1 MASGEGRTLSV
12 DADNYN
18 EAVKIAKHLTQEEE
32 KIDKITLIASSI
44 FEDIMN
50 NTFLTP
56 LGNMMK

>member
-44 FEDIMN
+44 FEDLMN
-50 NTFLTP
+50 DTFLTP